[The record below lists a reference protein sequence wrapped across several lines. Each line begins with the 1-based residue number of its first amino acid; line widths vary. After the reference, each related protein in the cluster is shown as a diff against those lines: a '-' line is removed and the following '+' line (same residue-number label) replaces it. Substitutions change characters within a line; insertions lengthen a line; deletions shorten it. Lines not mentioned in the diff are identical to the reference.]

1 MVNHIAG
8 DYAVQGK
15 AINISQVPLKR
26 PKENSPAGITQLTQ
40 GSGMTWFFTIQ
51 IHSHYFYNMKH
62 KHHCIHE
69 NSAYLP
75 NLLIAYSVRQS

>member
-26 PKENSPAGITQLTQ
+26 TKENSPAGMHTADSRAL
-40 GSGMTWFFTIQ
+40 S
-51 IHSHYFYNMKH
+51 
-62 KHHCIHE
+62 
-69 NSAYLP
+69 
-75 NLLIAYSVRQS
+75 